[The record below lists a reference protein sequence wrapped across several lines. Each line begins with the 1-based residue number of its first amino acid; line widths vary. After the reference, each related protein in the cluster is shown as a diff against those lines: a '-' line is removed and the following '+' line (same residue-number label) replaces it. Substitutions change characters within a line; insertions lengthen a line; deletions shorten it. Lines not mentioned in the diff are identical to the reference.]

1 MSAQPAPRIVII
13 CGPTASGKTGF
24 AIELADRIAGE
35 VVGAD
40 SLQVYRHLDIGTAKP
55 TPEELARVPHH
66 LVGVLDPDQPFNA
79 ALYKEMADEC
89 IGDILARGQVP
100 LVVGGTGLY
109 MRVLVRGIFN
119 APKPDEQLRSR
130 LKQELEAYGV
140 EQLHNRL
147 LQVDPDLAEKVEL
160 HDRNRIIRGLEIFE
174 QTGIPLSE
182 HQRAHDFHGPSY
194 EAMQIGLKIDRPYL
208 YERIAQR
215 TVALIDAGLLD
226 ECKGL
231 LERGFSRDLKPM
243 QSLGYRQ
250 ICEFLAGEKTF
261 EKAIHDITRETKRYA
276 KRQLTWFRR
285 DPEINWV
292 ETPMDHLDSI
302 AADVR
307 RFLGGEPLRL
317 EWTED
322 PP

>member
-1 MSAQPAPRIVII
+1 MNARAAPKIVII

-24 AIELADRIAGE
+24 AVELGERVGGE

-55 TPEELARVPHH
+55 SPEERARVHHH
-66 LVGVLDPDQPFNA
+66 LVDVLNPDEPFNA

-89 IGDILARGQVP
+89 IGDILSRGRVP

-109 MRVLVRGIFN
+109 MRVLIRGIFN
-119 APKPDEQLRSR
+119 APKPDESLRSR

-147 LQVDPDLAEKVEL
+147 HQVDPALAEKVEH

-182 HQRAHDFHGPSY
+182 HQRAHDFKGPSY
-194 EAMQIGLKIDRPYL
+194 DALQIGLRTERGYL
-208 YERIAQR
+208 YDRITQR
-215 TVALIDAGLLD
+215 TMLMIDAGLLD
-226 ECKGL
+226 ECKSL
-231 LERGFSRDLKPM
+231 LEKGYGRDLKPM

-250 ICEFLAGEKTF
+250 ICEFLAGEKTL
-261 EKAIHDITRETKRYA
+261 EKAIHGITRETKRYA
-276 KRQLTWFRR
+276 KRQLTWFRK
-285 DPEINWV
+285 DPEIQWV
-292 ETPMDHLDSI
+292 EQPTDHLDLI

-317 EWTED
+317 DWRVD

>member
-24 AIELADRIAGE
+24 AIELGERIGGE

-40 SLQVYRHLDIGTAKP
+40 SLQVYRYLDIGTAKP
-55 TPEELARVPHH
+55 TAEERARVPHH

-79 ALYKEMADEC
+79 ALYKEMADEA
-89 IGDILARGQVP
+89 IGDILARGRVP

-119 APKPDEQLRSR
+119 APKPNELLRSR
-130 LKQELEAYGV
+130 LKKELDAYGV

-147 LQVDPDLAEKVEL
+147 LQVDPDLAEKVEH

-194 EAMQIGLKIDRPYL
+194 EAMQIGLKIDRPCL

-215 TVALIDAGLLD
+215 TVAMIDAGLLE
-226 ECKGL
+226 ECKSL
-231 LERGFSRDLKPM
+231 LERGFGRDLKPM

-250 ICEFLAGEKTF
+250 ICECLAGEKTL
-261 EKAIHDITRETKRYA
+261 EKAIHDIARETKHYA
-276 KRQLTWFRR
+276 KRQLTWFRK
-285 DPEINWV
+285 DPDIHWV
-292 ETPMDHLDSI
+292 ETPTDHLDSI

-307 RFLGGEPLRL
+307 RYLGGEPLRL
-317 EWTED
+317 DWTVD
-322 PP
+322 TP